1 MLGNSSGPAGVA
13 GSKSSSHFLRWLMHL
28 GGVGLFFLAVVDAS
42 VVPIPLPG
50 STDLVL
56 LLLTAFRSSSITS
69 PIEFACCAFTGSVIG
84 GYLAWAAGKKGGEA
98 ALERLG
104 KGKFVKRV
112 QGWVKRNGMLSVW
125 LAAVHPPPVPLLPFT
140 LAAGALGLS
149 RVRFL
154 IAFTFGRAVRYGVV
168 AWLGYHYGREM
179 ILWWQK
185 DLKGWTVPIISVYV
199 GLIVLGGIY
208 AFWKYRKEQGKG
220 DHKKAA

>member
-1 MLGNSSGPAGVA
+1 M
-13 GSKSSSHFLRWLMHL
+13 MHL
-28 GGVGLFFLAVVDAS
+28 GGIGLFFLAVVDSS

-69 PIEFACCAFTGSVIG
+69 PVEFASCAFAGSIIG

-125 LAAVHPPPVPLLPFT
+125 LAAIHPPPVPLLPFT
-140 LAAGALGLS
+140 IGAGALGLS
-149 RVRFL
+149 RTRFL
-154 IAFTFGRAVRYGVV
+154 ISYSFGRAVRYGLV
-168 AWLGYHYGREM
+168 AWLGYRYGREVV
-179 ILWWQK
+179 IWWEK
-185 DLKGWTVPIISVYV
+185 DLKGWTVPIIGGYI

-208 AFWKYRKEQGKG
+208 AFWKYRKEQRKQR
-220 DHKKAA
+220 